1 MRSVYSLL
9 RLPLEYRRNR
19 RFRQILLILARHGFG
34 DLSARLGLRGLALFS
49 ARFRDR
55 DRARESLG
63 RRLRLT
69 FEELGPTFIK
79 FGQMLA
85 GRPDLMPRQITD
97 ELALLQDCVPPVP
110 FSRLKERLE
119 KNLGMPIAEAFSEF
133 DEVPLAAASIAQV
146 HRAVLKDGRE
156 VALKI
161 RRPGIRRRVE
171 EDLAVMRVVAAQVR
185 QAVPELADLDLPA
198 MVDEFGR
205 SLRREL
211 DFLTEAAN
219 LERFR
224 RNHADEPLLVLPKV
238 YRELGCKD
246 LLVMEFIRGL
256 KLAELD
262 RWPQLGIDRQQ
273 VAQLGQRVM
282 LRSIFEHRFFHA
294 DPHPG
299 NYFVLEGN
307 RLCLLDF
314 GMMGTVSPRRLDQM
328 LGFMAALLSGDCPM
342 MVKVLRDAELVPL
355 DCDRRALEKDLTD
368 LLDQVK
374 DARLGD
380 MDVGSLL
387 GSAMEIMKRHRVR
400 LPTDLLL
407 MGRALAAMES
417 AAVAIHPEMKPM
429 EAIRP
434 YVTAVFLRRA
444 ADPQVLA
451 EGLIEEAENWEE
463 LWRGLPSQ
471 LHSVLGRAA
480 RGDLT
485 LTVADGEFARREQGA
500 ERRVNRAL
508 VAGLSAVAFASWVYL
523 LSTPAQVP
531 GPIVW
536 ADFALAVTTLGW
548 TLWGIWKSGGV

>member
-133 DEVPLAAASIAQV
+133 DEMPLAAASIAQV